1 VFFRVRRVF
10 GKSRIVVSDGE
21 AELCSFP
28 RIHMAPGEMERIEVP
43 TALLASAKGNT
54 LYIRCEEVSA

>member
-1 VFFRVRRVF
+1 
-10 GKSRIVVSDGE
+10 
-21 AELCSFP
+21 
-28 RIHMAPGEMERIEVP
+28 MAPGEMERIEVP